1 MQNYDFRAKY
11 IKREKNLVNRG
22 IKLDHDKIIQKLK
35 EFNNNR
41 DWDQYHNLKD
51 LATAI
56 GIEASELQEIF
67 LWKKEEELKNILD
80 SKRDKIE
87 EEVADIFLFLTMFCY
102 KANIDLEKVS
112 LKKMEKNNL
121 KYPVDKIKGKNNKY
135 TEL

>member
-1 MQNYDFRAKY
+1 VAHFSRKIYKKKEEICQKG
-11 IKREKNLVNRG
+11 V
-22 IKLDHDKIIQKLK
+22 KLDYDKIVQKLK

-51 LATAI
+51 LAAAI

-67 LWKKEEELKNILD
+67 LWKKEEELKDIVN

-112 LKKMEKNNL
+112 LRKMEKNNL
-121 KYPVDKIKGKNNKY
+121 KYPVEKIKGKNNKY